1 MGAFEK
7 LEKRI
12 SSSSCPAVCLPV
24 RMGTTQLPFVK
35 CGTRGFLF
43 RKSVANIQVSLK
55 ADKNNEH
62 FTLRPI
68 YIYDISLS
76 HSQNGIKFVQKI
88 KTCVLCSIIY
98 FFFKSYR
105 LWDGSKC
112 DTARQA
118 IHTHT
123 RTHTHTHTR
132 AGTHTH
138 TYTHAHTHA
147 YTHTHA
153 RAHMHT
159 RTRTHARTH
168 TQYLTLNCFSMATMV
183 TWTRLN
189 VYVIV
194 HCLSCRIYLTQMMI
208 KEEVPPRNK
217 DLRII

>member
-1 MGAFEK
+1 MTHITSTHTDMIFRTCCTEQLCPLTDTTIKPSTLMGAFEK

-98 FFFKSYR
+98 FFF
-105 LWDGSKC
+105 
-112 DTARQA
+112 
-118 IHTHT
+118 
-123 RTHTHTHTR
+123 
-132 AGTHTH
+132 
-138 TYTHAHTHA
+138 
-147 YTHTHA
+147 
-153 RAHMHT
+153 
-159 RTRTHARTH
+159 
-168 TQYLTLNCFSMATMV
+168 
-183 TWTRLN
+183 
-189 VYVIV
+189 
-194 HCLSCRIYLTQMMI
+194 
-208 KEEVPPRNK
+208 
-217 DLRII
+217 